1 MKYDL
6 TAHTAPILAVART
19 VGASLIA
26 IAMMLVIWATA
37 TPAAAQNVCTSRTEV
52 AKQLAGDHSETP
64 VAAGLA
70 ASGEVVE
77 VFSSNDGATWT
88 IVLTRPGGISC
99 LVATGE
105 AWMNVPAKVVAKGPD
120 V

>member
-6 TAHTAPILAVART
+6 TARTAPILAVART

-37 TPAAAQNVCTSRTEV
+37 NPASAQNVCTTRTEV
-52 AKQLAGDHSETP
+52 AKQLAGDHSEAP

-77 VFSSNDGATWT
+77 VFSSKP
-88 IVLTRPGGISC
+88 R
-99 LVATGE
+99 
-105 AWMNVPAKVVAKGPD
+105 K
-120 V
+120 